1 MYSSWSPTI
10 TKSYLFR
17 STVVTLNTTPLSQRI
32 MKSLWEKGQF
42 PMLSPSLP
50 AWETEMNIK
59 KKMSKWWYTKLQ
71 TFFWIFNQ
79 GYEETGKVALWK
91 EETQVFHW
99 PLSFTL
105 LFIWPCLMAYRILAL
120 SDQALNSGLQQWKHT
135 ILTTGPPENSHLFL
149 FLKMASLI
157 QHCPR
162 ALSAMI
168 ETTTV
173 QNSSYLWYVAN
184 EYLKCS
190 WFNWTESYL
199 LLINLYLNSHMW
211 LMATILDSTGIINP

>member
-1 MYSSWSPTI
+1 
-10 TKSYLFR
+10 
-17 STVVTLNTTPLSQRI
+17 
-32 MKSLWEKGQF
+32 
-42 PMLSPSLP
+42 
-50 AWETEMNIK
+50 
-59 KKMSKWWYTKLQ
+59 MSKWWYTKLQ

-99 PLSFTL
+99 PLSL
-105 LFIWPCLMAYRILAL
+105 LFIWPCFVVCRILAL
-120 SDQALNSGLQQWKHT
+120 PDQGLNSGPQQWKRT
-135 ILTTGPPENSHLFL
+135 VLTTGPPENSPLFL

-168 ETTTV
+168 ETTWVTTV
-173 QNSSYLWYVAN
+173 PNSSYMWYVAS

-190 WFNWTESYL
+190 WFNWTEFYL

-211 LMATILDSTGIINP
+211 LMATILDSTGMINP